1 MKKTLLAAGLSFAM
15 LNAAAAET
23 VKVGLIAPFS
33 GPSAEYG
40 EQFRRGMQ
48 LYLDQIGGKVGEVA
62 VQVIDRDEEGGAA
75 RVKQVAQEL
84 ILQDGVQFLAG
95 LEKTPDALALAP
107 LINKSKTPTVIMNAA
122 TSVIPR
128 KSPYFVRVS
137 FTQYQSASTLG
148 EWAAKNGVNTVYTA
162 VTDYAP
168 GNDSREA
175 FKLAFTQGGGRI
187 LGETQMP
194 IATTDFA
201 PYLQKIK
208 DAKPDAVFM
217 FTPYGAAG
225 VSFIK
230 TFFQMG
236 LGEAGIK
243 LLATGETNEADLP
256 AIGSVAEGTVTAFHY
271 SPQQDN
277 AVNHRFVQEYRK
289 KYGERAVP
297 NFATVAGYDGMHAI
311 ADVIGKLGAKID
323 GDKAMEILRHWKADS
338 PRGTIMID
346 PQERDIV
353 QDIAIRR
360 VEKMPDGSLANVEFG
375 RVEQVKDQ
383 WKVMNPQ

>member
-1 MKKTLLAAGLSFAM
+1 MKKLLLALSLNLAM
-15 LNAAAAET
+15 GVASADT

-40 EQFRRGMQ
+40 EQFRRGMH
-48 LYLDQIGGKVGEVA
+48 LYLDQIGGKVGDVT
-62 VQVIDRDEEGGAA
+62 VQIIDRDEEGGAA

-84 ILQDGVQFLAG
+84 ILQDEVQFLAG

-107 LINKSKTPTVIMNAA
+107 LINKSKTPTVILNAA
-122 TSVIPR
+122 TGVIPR
-128 KSPYFVRVS
+128 KSPYFARVS
-137 FTQYQSASTLG
+137 FTQFQGAATLG
-148 EWAAKNGVNTVYTA
+148 EWAAKNGISTVYTA

-175 FKLAFTQGGGRI
+175 FKTTFTKGGGKI
-187 LGETQMP
+187 VGETQMP

-208 DAKPDAVFM
+208 DTKPDAVFM

-256 AIGSVAEGTVTAFHY
+256 AIGNVAEGTVTAFHY
-271 SPQQDN
+271 SPLQDN
-277 AVNHRFVQEYRK
+277 AVNRRFVDDYRK

-311 ADVIGKLGAKID
+311 ADVVSQLGANID
-323 GDKAMEILRHWKADS
+323 GDKAMEILRNWKADS
-338 PRGTIMID
+338 PRGAIFID
-346 PQERDIV
+346 PEERDII

-360 VEKMPDGSLANVEFG
+360 VQKMPDGSLANVEFE
-375 RVEQVKDQ
+375 RVEQVKDL